1 MTVYDRIDRIL
12 KEKNLSRRK
21 LARLAGIPETTLAS
35 AFSRKPEHF
44 PNKYLISIA
53 AALEVDPGELAA
65 GWPGLKIIDR
75 NNSVAPEQEKV
86 IPSVKL
92 SELNLSS
99 VENDQSF
106 IRMAIAYSRLN
117 EEAQEMAAGIVES
130 IAQNPLCQKAENR

>member
-65 GWPGLKIIDR
+65 EWPGLKVIDK
-75 NNSVAPEQEKV
+75 SKAATIEQGKV
-86 IPSVKL
+86 IPSAKL
-92 SELNLSS
+92 TELDTSRIEDDHN
-99 VENDQSF
+99 F

-117 EEAQEMAAGIVES
+117 VEAQEMAAGIVES

>member
-1 MTVYDRIDRIL
+1 M
-12 KEKNLSRRK
+12 
-21 LARLAGIPETTLAS
+21 
-35 AFSRKPEHF
+35 
-44 PNKYLISIA
+44 ISIA

-75 NNSVAPEQEKV
+75 NNPVAPEQEKV